1 MWCVHVGVSV
11 VVCVWGGGTFCSVHA
26 SSTHNGSPPLQSW
39 NHRIWKWEVHG
50 TSVCGWEG
58 NCLGVQLGRCRQ
70 GLILCVSVCTCAFVR
85 VCVSMRVCVFV
96 CVRVNVYKVVC
107 T

>member
-1 MWCVHVGVSV
+1 MCV
-11 VVCVWGGGTFCSVHA
+11 GGGYILFGSCKFDTQRQ
-26 SSTHNGSPPLQSW
+26 SPPPVLESSDLEMGSARYIGMW
-39 NHRIWKWEVHG
+39 MGGELSGGATRKVSTRAN
-50 TSVCGWEG
+50 TVC
-58 NCLGVQLGRCRQ
+58 
-70 GLILCVSVCTCAFVR
+70 LCVTCAFVR